1 LLGYSPIGDEYNNPQ
16 SGLSNTYQG
25 TGMITWV
32 RGRATY
38 KFGGE
43 FRKLGQDAFRDVQ
56 ARGFLQ
62 FVGITGSSLSDLLQG
77 LPYATGGARLD
88 NPQALRAE
96 SYNGFA
102 QSSFRLAQG
111 LTLTAGLRY
120 EFTSPPVDPNDR
132 ATIYNEDTGRLVQVG
147 TNGVPRAGYHTDR
160 NNWAPRVGFA
170 WTLPGSDQKTV
181 LRGGYGIYFD
191 QSPLAP
197 SEGLYFSQ
205 PYFDF
210 RLFVTSQYYFLT
222 LSNPFPSDYPFPIP
236 GSSFTFQRDLST
248 PYMQLWNLQVQH
260 SLSRSRVIEVGYI
273 GSKGTGLYAARDI
286 NQPAPSATPIVIRPN
301 PAFDDINRLE
311 TRSNS
316 NYHALQTSYRQSLTK
331 GVSVLASY
339 TLGKSIDDAS
349 GFFPSTGDANFPQDS
364 RYTRLERG
372 RSNFDVRQ
380 RFTAAYTWLLPWGF
394 STHGIVTLQDGRP
407 FTVAL
412 PSELDISG
420 TGRSSLGFGANDR
433 PNVVGSAAVS
443 NPSPDRWFNTAAFA
457 FPNPGTFGNAGRNI
471 LEGPGLASLN
481 LSLMKEF
488 RLAEQTTLQFRAETF
503 NALNRSNFDL
513 PGNFVGAANY
523 GRIASAQNARLIQF
537 GVKLL
542 F

>member
-1 LLGYSPIGDEYNNPQ
+1 
-16 SGLSNTYQG
+16 
-25 TGMITWV
+25 
-32 RGRATY
+32 
-38 KFGGE
+38 
-43 FRKLGQDAFRDVQ
+43 
-56 ARGFLQ
+56 
-62 FVGITGSSLSDLLQG
+62 
-77 LPYATGGARLD
+77 
-88 NPQALRAE
+88 
-96 SYNGFA
+96 
-102 QSSFRLAQG
+102 
-111 LTLTAGLRY
+111 
-120 EFTSPPVDPNDR
+120 
-132 ATIYNEDTGRLVQVG
+132 
-147 TNGVPRAGYHTDR
+147 
-160 NNWAPRVGFA
+160 
-170 WTLPGSDQKTV
+170 
-181 LRGGYGIYFD
+181 
-191 QSPLAP
+191 
-197 SEGLYFSQ
+197 
-205 PYFDF
+205 
-210 RLFVTSQYYFLT
+210 
-222 LSNPFPSDYPFPIP
+222 
-236 GSSFTFQRDLST
+236 
-248 PYMQLWNLQVQH
+248 
-260 SLSRSRVIEVGYI
+260 
-273 GSKGTGLYAARDI
+273 
-286 NQPAPSATPIVIRPN
+286 
-301 PAFDDINRLE
+301 
-311 TRSNS
+311 
-316 NYHALQTSYRQSLTK
+316 
-331 GVSVLASY
+331 
-339 TLGKSIDDAS
+339 LGKSIDDAS